1 MGLRDTLKERPKLG
15 GILAGAFVVA
25 ALLIGMI
32 QVVRLHPPTVSD
44 KPERAFFTV
53 DDGKTW
59 FVDDVTRLAPF
70 DHEGKEAVR
79 AYVAEC
85 NGKKFVN
92 HMERYTD
99 EGKQAMA
106 KVHDA
111 AKKGPPPGM
120 LVAMAQQRGREL
132 KRPGDPKWHK
142 VSEGTAATAIMTPQC
157 PEGSSGEAKFVFP

>member
-1 MGLRDTLKERPKLG
+1 MGLRDTLNERPKLG

-32 QVVRLHPPTVSD
+32 QVIRLHPPTLAD
-44 KPERAFFTV
+44 KPERAFFTI

-70 DHEGKEAVR
+70 DYDGKEAVR
-79 AYVAEC
+79 AYVVEC
-85 NGKKFVN
+85 NGKKAVN
-92 HMERYTD
+92 HLERYTA

-106 KVHDA
+106 KVREA

-120 LVAMAQQRGREL
+120 LVAVAQQRGREV
-132 KRPGDPKWHK
+132 KRPGDAKWHK
-142 VSEGTAATAIMTPQC
+142 ASDGVAATAIMTPQC
-157 PEGSSGEAKFVFP
+157 PEGGSGEAKFVFP